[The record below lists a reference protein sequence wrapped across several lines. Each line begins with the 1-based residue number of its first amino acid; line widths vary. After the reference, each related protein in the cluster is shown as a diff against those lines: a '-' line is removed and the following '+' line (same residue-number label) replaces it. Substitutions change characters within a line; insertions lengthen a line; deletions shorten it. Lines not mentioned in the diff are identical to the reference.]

1 MRFRRVSG
9 ILGENLIYREAAMEF
24 LYTSKEIA
32 VILKPVGLDAE
43 QEVPA
48 AIAAEIGGDVF
59 PIHRLDKNVGGCMVY
74 ARTPRAAAAL
84 SRAVQEGAMQ
94 KEYVALV
101 HGTPPEQGDW
111 QDLLWKDSGKNKVFV
126 VQRERKGVKAA
137 RLEFTCLRPGEIS
150 LVRIL
155 LHTGRSHQI
164 RVQFASRGYPLV
176 GDHKYGARDGC
187 AAPQLF
193 SCALTFP
200 LNGRTMHFEALPEW
214 GK

>member
-59 PIHRLDKNVGGCMVY
+59 PVHRLDKNVGGCMVY

-84 SRAVQEGAMQ
+84 SRAVQEMLGSRFYRRSVR
-94 KEYVALV
+94 EDV
-101 HGTPPEQGDW
+101 GDS
-111 QDLLWKDSGKNKVFV
+111 DTLPGLDRLKLTDYDTLW
-126 VQRERKGVKAA
+126 
-137 RLEFTCLRPGEIS
+137 
-150 LVRIL
+150 
-155 LHTGRSHQI
+155 
-164 RVQFASRGYPLV
+164 ASRNR
-176 GDHKYGARDGC
+176 GDILQKWAEAVKEGA
-187 AAPQLF
+187 A
-193 SCALTFP
+193 
-200 LNGRTMHFEALPEW
+200 
-214 GK
+214 